1 MFEPVRREHVEEYIN
16 RNEDVTL
23 STVQDDDVLFEALS
37 ETIVELN
44 PQASVRQLAEDFNEQ
59 NEVET
64 VEEYATRRFDE
75 LVHEETMEII
85 SYAQRNSWIEY
96 TKMGMLENGAGE
108 VN

>member
-1 MFEPVRREHVEEYIN
+1 MSESVRPEHLEEYID
-16 RNEDVTL
+16 RNYDVTL
-23 STVQDDDVLFEALS
+23 SKIQDDNALFEALS

-44 PQASVRQLAEDFNEQ
+44 PEASVRQLAEDFNKQ

-75 LVHEETMEII
+75 LVHEETMKII

-96 TKMGMLENGAGE
+96 TKLGMLESGAE
-108 VN
+108 EKN

>member
-1 MFEPVRREHVEEYIN
+1 MSEPVRREHLEQYID
-16 RNEDVTL
+16 RNYDVTL

-37 ETIVELN
+37 ETIVEVN
-44 PQASVRQLAEDFNEQ
+44 PEASVRQLAEDFNEQ

-75 LVHEETMEII
+75 FVHEETMEII

-96 TKMGMLENGAGE
+96 TKMGMLENGAE
-108 VN
+108 ERN